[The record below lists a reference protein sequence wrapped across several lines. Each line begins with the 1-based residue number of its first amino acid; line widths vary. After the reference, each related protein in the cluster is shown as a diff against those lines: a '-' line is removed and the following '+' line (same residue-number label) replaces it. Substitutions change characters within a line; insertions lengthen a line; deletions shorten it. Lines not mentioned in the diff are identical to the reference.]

1 MVTELPHPRSDAG
14 ASSIDSSSS
23 HSKPSL
29 NALTGL
35 RFFAAMGVVFYHFA
49 LPILKGRSYVFL
61 NIASDGY
68 IAVDL
73 FYLLSGF
80 ILTYSYLSREG
91 TLLGTR
97 RNFYVSRF
105 ARIYPAYLLAF
116 IMAAP
121 SDIATSLHVNRLPIA
136 IVKLLINGGL
146 VLTLQQAWTPWTA
159 WSWNYPAWSVSVE
172 VFFYLLFPWIG
183 IRLAKLRPTS
193 AFRLAGL
200 LWLLALLAPFALW
213 MTKGTTAPP
222 ASGDHLQMAIEFTP
236 IFRLPEFMIGILL
249 GRAYVLGQ
257 FRRFNGSWMVSVA
270 AVSIFVVLAFCP
282 FIPHPLLANGLI
294 APLFA
299 LLIAGLAQGRGLVA
313 WFLSLPF
320 MVILGE
326 ASYGIYI
333 LQLPLALL
341 LMAPPPYH
349 SARMLGF
356 YCSMLVLCSV
366 LSWHFVETPLRINI
380 KRRLSKSS
388 Q

>member
-1 MVTELPHPRSDAG
+1 MVAELPYPHSG
-14 ASSIDSSSS
+14 AAPSSMGQADRP
-23 HSKPSL
+23 KQSL

-49 LPILKGRSYVFL
+49 LPILKGRSNVLL

-80 ILTYSYLSREG
+80 ILAYSYLSREG
-91 TLLGTR
+91 ALQGTQ

-116 IMAAP
+116 FMAAP
-121 SDIATSLHVNRLPIA
+121 WDIAASLHANSLITAV
-136 IVKLLINGGL
+136 VKLIVNGGL

-172 VFFYLLFPWIG
+172 VFFYILFPWIG
-183 IRLAKLRPTS
+183 VRLARLRPAS
-193 AFRLAGL
+193 ALRLAGL
-200 LWLLALLAPFALW
+200 LWVLAMAAPSALW
-213 MTKGTTAPP
+213 LIKGITGPP
-222 ASGDHLQMAIEFTP
+222 LVGDHLQMAVEFTP

-257 FRRFNGSWMVSVA
+257 LRRFNGNWTASVA
-270 AVSIFVVLAFCP
+270 AGLIFMALAFCP
-282 FIPHPLLANGLI
+282 SIPHPLLANGLI

-299 LLIAGLAQGRGLVA
+299 LLIAGLAQGRGPIA

-341 LMAPPPYH
+341 LKSPPPYH
-349 SARMLGF
+349 SLRMLCF
-356 YCSMLVLCSV
+356 YCTMLLLCSV
-366 LSWHFVETPLRINI
+366 LSWQFVESPLRKKI
-380 KRRLSKSS
+380 RAWLSSPA